1 LRQQGRAILFFS
13 AKHGVNNTPFG
24 AFSVGHL
31 ALARDV
37 FPR

>member
-1 LRQQGRAILFFS
+1 LWQQGRAILFFS
-13 AKHGVNNTPFG
+13 ARYGVNNTPFG
-24 AFSVGHL
+24 AFPIGHL

>member
-24 AFSVGHL
+24 AFPIGHL
-31 ALARDV
+31 ALVLEAV
-37 FPR
+37 PG

>member
-13 AKHGVNNTPFG
+13 AKHEVNNKPFG
-24 AFSVGHL
+24 AFPIGHL
-31 ALARDV
+31 ALAWNV